1 MLKGILAIGG
11 QPGLYKLIAET
22 KNHLIVESLETGKRM
37 PAYTTAKIS
46 TLEDIAIFTE
56 TEEVP
61 LKEIFQK
68 ISEKENGG
76 PAIDHKAPADTL
88 KAFFEEILPDYDRDR
103 VYVSISKR
111 FYCGTI
117 FFRKRNCSIFPKRKK
132 PKKRNLRIMRISY
145 QNDYLLL
152 YSCFFVLIAV
162 EIF

>member
-1 MLKGILAIGG
+1 M
-11 QPGLYKLIAET
+11 YKLIAET

-103 VYVSISKR
+103 VYVSDI
-111 FYCGTI
+111 
-117 FFRKRNCSIFPKRKK
+117 KK
-132 PKKRNLRIMRISY
+132 ILLWYNILQKKE
-145 QNDYLLL
+145 LLDF
-152 YSCFFVLIAV
+152 SEEEETEEKESPDNENIIP
-162 EIF
+162 E

>member
-103 VYVSISKR
+103 VYVSDI
-111 FYCGTI
+111 
-117 FFRKRNCSIFPKRKK
+117 KK
-132 PKKRNLRIMRISY
+132 ILLWYNILQKKE
-145 QNDYLLL
+145 LLDF
-152 YSCFFVLIAV
+152 SEEEETEEKESPDNENIIP
-162 EIF
+162 E